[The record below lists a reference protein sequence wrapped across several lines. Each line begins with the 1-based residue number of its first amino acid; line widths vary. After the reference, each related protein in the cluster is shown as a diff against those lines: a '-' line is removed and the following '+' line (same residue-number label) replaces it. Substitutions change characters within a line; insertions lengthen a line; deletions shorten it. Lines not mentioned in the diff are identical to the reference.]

1 MYCHGENN
9 VDYFITT
16 DFVGQ
21 LRSKFKGTAL
31 YNEFLP
37 VMCTLILYSAADKS
51 FWSLLKARP
60 RPTSSLKDIYNGKEY
75 SKHAMPGG
83 FLCPSTNISFMMNTD
98 GVSIF
103 RSSKTEVWPIF
114 LVINELP
121 ASVR

>member
-1 MYCHGENN
+1 M
-9 VDYFITT
+9 
-16 DFVGQ
+16 
-21 LRSKFKGTAL
+21 
-31 YNEFLP
+31 
-37 VMCTLILYSAADKS
+37 MCTLILYSAVDKS

-60 RPTSSLKDIYNGKEY
+60 WPSSSLKDIYDGKEY

-83 FLCPSTNISFMMNTD
+83 FLCPSSNPANISFMMNTD

-103 RSSKTEVWPIF
+103 RSSQTEVWPTF